1 MRGQFRSLIL
11 PALWDKFINQ
21 AVEEMFER
29 FWITSVNFSIL
40 VSVCFSIVVNQG
52 PLREAIAADPAS
64 GNLVNCE
71 IQRGPCTQELAG
83 MTVTLDVLPK
93 PVKAMKDLKFRVTVS
108 GGKPVR
114 AAYIDLG
121 MPGMDMGPN
130 RVELRAV
137 KDNVYEGE
145 GVIVRC
151 PSGRTTWKAVVV
163 LPETGKVEFFFDVIY

>member
-1 MRGQFRSLIL
+1 ML
-11 PALWDKFINQ
+11 K
-21 AVEEMFER
+21 R
-29 FWITSVNFSIL
+29 FWITSQNFSIL
-40 VSVCFSIVVNQG
+40 VSVCLSIVVNQG
-52 PLREAIAADPAS
+52 PLREAIAADPDS
-64 GNLVNCE
+64 GSLVKCD

-83 MTVTLDVLPK
+83 MVVTLDILPR

-130 RVELRAV
+130 RVELRPV
-137 KDNVYEGE
+137 KDNVYEGQ

-151 PSGRTTWKAVVV
+151 PSGGRTWKATVT
-163 LPETGKVEFFFDVIY
+163 LPESGKAEFVFDVIY